1 MTCRVA
7 RSSRDHVYMDL
18 VFCCECGSANLE
30 VCSTSKTLGPHL
42 CPICA
47 QSIVE
52 CGVSKESTTRPTR
65 KEPYVSEPAPSREGQ
80 TVNAGCTVG
89 I

>member
-7 RSSRDHVYMDL
+7 RSYQDHPHIDL
-18 VFCCECGSANLE
+18 VTCCECGSANLE

-47 QSIVE
+47 QSKVE
-52 CGVSKESTTRPTR
+52 CGVTKDSKTRSPR
-65 KEPYVSEPAPSREGQ
+65 REQPAALAGATAEREH
-80 TVNAGCTVG
+80 VG
-89 I
+89 VGGPL